1 MIEWFASHTFLEQV
15 FLLSGTV
22 GGIVLLFRMILMIA
36 GLDHPVDVHADGD
49 AGAQALTVQ
58 GISSFL
64 TLFGVVGY
72 CVFHGGLLGGAL
84 AIVTGLVS
92 GAFAMWLLHKIFRGM
107 LRLQSSGTVNL
118 FAAIGSEGTV
128 YLTVGREGGRVQI
141 DFANRLREFEA
152 VSADGAAIPTGTP
165 IRVQGVEANTLV
177 VAPVDR

>member
-1 MIEWFASHTFLEQV
+1 MIEWFASHSVLEQV

-22 GGIVLLFRMILMIA
+22 GGIILLFRMILMTV

-49 AGAQALTVQ
+49 AGGEALTIQ

-64 TLFGVVGY
+64 TMFGAVGY
-72 CVFHGGLLGGAL
+72 TLFHGGILTGAIAIL
-84 AIVTGLVS
+84 AGLAS
-92 GAFAMWLLHKIFRGM
+92 GVFAMWLMHKIFRGM
-107 LRLQSSGTVNL
+107 MRLQSSGTVNL

-128 YLTVGREGGRVQI
+128 YLTVGKEGGRVQI

-152 VSADGAAIPTGTP
+152 VSANGAPIPTGTP